1 MVLPPH
7 ASVLTE
13 VTEDMSFT
21 DIQSALEKRTWSGST
36 GSALSL
42 RGPGTLAAA
51 LRGIGQILG
60 KSVDHSD
67 VPSFNRPPRPSE
79 MVAELATIFF
89 SAGCMVGWL
98 RRWLP
103 IQVPNGQMLVP
114 RLPARLKRLLYRI
127 SREQPYLSGTETI
140 KAELMTG
147 GGWCMYASASFKRL
161 VLGCIKADFCNQVL
175 IVPHIFSR

>member
-67 VPSFNRPPRPSE
+67 VPSLMDHPVPQ
-79 MVAELATIFF
+79 
-89 SAGCMVGWL
+89 
-98 RRWLP
+98 RWLL
-103 IQVPNGQMLVP
+103 NL
-114 RLPARLKRLLYRI
+114 LP
-127 SREQPYLSGTETI
+127 
-140 KAELMTG
+140 
-147 GGWCMYASASFKRL
+147 SFFQL
-161 VLGCIKADFCNQVL
+161 AAW
-175 IVPHIFSR
+175 